1 MYVLYLVFLCLGKDL
16 RVEHG
21 VLRSKYHSIPHL
33 LVPSDYA
40 SVILKSSLVTSSLGQ
55 NLKY

>member
-1 MYVLYLVFLCLGKDL
+1 MYVVYLVFLCLAKDL

-21 VLRSKYHSIPHL
+21 VLRSKYSISHL

-40 SVILKSSLVTSSLGQ
+40 SIILKSSL
-55 NLKY
+55 